1 MVALPAAVLTLALSG
16 SPLAVPAAGAADAA
30 AFAEAIADGDRHYA
44 RRGEGA
50 DGHAAPPFHIDGAI
64 AEYRRAL
71 ASDPRSL
78 DARVRL
84 MRAYF
89 FRGGFCGPMEP
100 AAKKALFDEAKRL
113 AEETVAELDRA
124 RPRKKGRARTAGVED
139 VDAGAAAQT
148 YVWAAVSWG
157 QWTVFHRLSAV
168 WQGAPGRIRDLAEA
182 VVAIDP
188 ATEQAA
194 AYILLGRLHTEAP
207 RVPFV
212 TGWVSRA
219 KGLAA
224 LRAGHAIAPANQA
237 LSYFLGNAILEHEP
251 ARAAEG
257 RAVLER
263 CAAQPPRP
271 DFVAEDLHYAR
282 MARERLAAAGYPP
295 ESAASASAP
304 GASSSSR
311 RSR

>member
-1 MVALPAAVLTLALSG
+1 MAATIASLLGGDPAA
-16 SPLAVPAAGAADAA
+16 PAAL
-30 AFAEAIADGDRHYA
+30 AEALAAGHAHYA
-44 RRGEGA
+44 RRGEA
-50 DGHAAPPFHIDGAI
+50 VEAGHARPSEIESALF
-64 AEYRRAL
+64 EYRRAL
-71 ASDPRSL
+71 AIDPRSPE
-78 DARVRL
+78 ARLGL
-84 MRAYF
+84 MRAAF